1 MFLCKFVTMPKTE
14 VYALNEMYK
23 TIENLCKENGINIT
37 KMCRD
42 TGITRGSLTDLKM
55 GRSAVLSS
63 KTLAKIA
70 TYFSVPIES
79 LMITDPEVRLLNDVF
94 SGKGAGS
101 VNGVSG
107 SSIVMGA
114 NGNVS
119 STVNNGTPT
128 LSSLEA
134 GILEKVRR
142 LPLEDQVKVF
152 NFLTELEGKG
162 E

>member
-1 MFLCKFVTMPKTE
+1 M
-14 VYALNEMYK
+14 NEMYK
-23 TIENLCKENGINIT
+23 KIEELCKERGINVT
-37 KMCRD
+37 QMCREA
-42 TGITRGSLTDLKM
+42 GIPRGNLTELKKGRTVSLST
-55 GRSAVLSS
+55 
-63 KTLAKIA
+63 KTLSKIA
-70 TYFSVPIES
+70 AYFEIPMEQFVV
-79 LMITDPEVRLLNDVF
+79 TDPEIRLLNDVF
-94 SGKGAGS
+94 SGKGSGS